1 MRLKRLIAVD
11 GLDGSGKN
19 THASSIKTL
28 IERNGEVVVI
38 RSHPSAGRLGRASKN
53 ALQGEGHV
61 ARFLA
66 TIFFTLDVL
75 VSVRWYNRKADSTVI
90 FVRYI
95 LGTAYLPRRL
105 APYGYR
111 LFRNMLPFPDLALFI
126 DIDPEIAIRRIEQR
140 DHTREMFETK
150 DKLDKV
156 RHTVGR
162 LIGDE
167 WTVVDNSEDGER
179 AFRQIEEILGE
190 RGFI

>member
-1 MRLKRLIAVD
+1 MKRLIAVD

-19 THASSIKTL
+19 THASCIRD
-28 IERNGEVVVI
+28 IMERNGEVVII
-38 RSHPSAGRLGRASKN
+38 RSHPSMGRLGRASKS

-66 TIFFTLDVL
+66 TIFYTLDVL
-75 VSVRWYNRKADSTVI
+75 VSVRWYNKRADCTVI

-126 DIDPEIAIRRIEQR
+126 DIDPEIAIRRIEER

-150 DKLDKV
+150 EKLDKV
-156 RHTVGR
+156 RRTVGR

-167 WTVVDNSEDGER
+167 WIVVDNSENGE
-179 AFRQIEEILGE
+179 APFRRIEAILHE
-190 RGFI
+190 RGLM

>member
-1 MRLKRLIAVD
+1 M
-11 GLDGSGKN
+11 
-19 THASSIKTL
+19 
-28 IERNGEVVVI
+28 IERNGGIVVI
-38 RSHPSAGRLGRASKN
+38 RSHPSTGKLGRASKN

-61 ARFLA
+61 ARLLA

-75 VSVRWYNRKADSTVI
+75 FSVRWYNKKADCTVI

-105 APYGYR
+105 APHGYR

-126 DIDPEIAIRRIEQR
+126 DIDPEIAIRRIEER

-150 DKLDKV
+150 EKLDKV
-156 RHTVGR
+156 RQTVGK
-162 LIGDE
+162 LIGEE
-167 WTVVDNSEDGER
+167 WTVVDNSENGEQPFKR
-179 AFRQIEEILGE
+179 VEAILGE